1 MKIFSP
7 SKWQLWVA
15 LLSVTLCCIATWGAI
30 RTAFVAPSNPMGTE
44 TTTTQAVRDSVPAQR
59 KTEQQHVVPFK
70 VRPTSS
76 SNTKDDKPH
85 SGDLKDP
92 DNLVTGLFY
101 DEATGLYKYG
111 TKVGNHFVYSP
122 IYMGTDEVMREG
134 IRRSMLDYFRNRNKE
149 EYRSQGKI

>member
-1 MKIFSP
+1 MKFFSP
-7 SKWQLWVA
+7 SKWQHWVA
-15 LLSVTLCCIATWGAI
+15 LLGVTLCCVATWGAI
-30 RTAFVAPSNPMGTE
+30 RTVFVAPSNAMETE
-44 TTTTQAVRDSVPAQR
+44 STTTQAVRDSVPAQR
-59 KTEQQHVVPFK
+59 KTQQEHVVPFK

-92 DNLVTGLFY
+92 DNLATGLFY

-111 TKVGNHFVYSP
+111 TKVGDHFVYSP

-149 EYRSQGKI
+149 E